1 MKNFYL
7 SLYSIK
13 QLLSNFEP
21 QKGGK
26 TKQLPGLEKSQVAY
40 KKKKCICISIIFG
53 HQYGHLQFSNPVTK
67 AITSHSWI
75 GNMVLKILTFIS

>member
-1 MKNFYL
+1 MKNSYF
-7 SLYSIK
+7 SLRSK

-40 KKKKCICISIIFG
+40 KIKKV
-53 HQYGHLQFSNPVTK
+53 YD
-67 AITSHSWI
+67 
-75 GNMVLKILTFIS
+75 

>member
-1 MKNFYL
+1 MKNSYF

-40 KKKKCICISIIFG
+40 KKKVYTNFGNIQDIIQRQRVKG
-53 HQYGHLQFSNPVTK
+53 
-67 AITSHSWI
+67 
-75 GNMVLKILTFIS
+75 